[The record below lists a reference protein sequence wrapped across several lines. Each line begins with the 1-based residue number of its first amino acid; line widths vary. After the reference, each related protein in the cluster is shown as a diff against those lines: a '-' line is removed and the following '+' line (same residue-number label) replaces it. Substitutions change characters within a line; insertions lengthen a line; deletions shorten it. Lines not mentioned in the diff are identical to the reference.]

1 MDALIHRDAEALTE
15 LFRDELRRGRP
26 WLEALFHVISLW
38 EIGEE
43 TTDGQHYRYLI
54 GGEALDW
61 LRLAERLC
69 ADAAG
74 LLPDEEVEA
83 LLVEG
88 RFPAPLTEERLQ
100 EYLGPTKYR
109 AHLNFVYGVRVEE
122 ALHLAVEEAVQKER
136 RSRATGY
143 DARVDEDVFQRIYG
157 APAAGPAGRLPPG
170 GGTAAERS
178 HRAGRAQRVHLL
190 ALQAAHGHAG
200 PRARGQR
207 HAPGA
212 ADTAPVGRAPAAAP
226 ARDRPGRGHPR
237 GREPRDPGAL
247 MGPVFP

>member
-1 MDALIHRDAEALTE
+1 MDALIHRDAEALTD

-26 WLEALFHVISLW
+26 WLEALFHIVSLW

-69 ADAAG
+69 AAAAG
-74 LLPDEEVEA
+74 LMPDEEVEA

-88 RFPAPLTEERLQ
+88 RFPAPMAEERLQ

-136 RSRATGY
+136 RCRATGH

-157 APAAGPAGRLPPG
+157 APRLD
-170 GGTAAERS
+170 
-178 HRAGRAQRVHLL
+178 LL
-190 ALQAAHGHAG
+190 AAL
-200 PRARGQR
+200 RREE
-207 HAPGA
+207 
-212 ADTAPVGRAPAAAP
+212 GRPQSDCIGLAELNEFTYWLFKRRMAMQDP
-226 ARDRPGRGHPR
+226 ARVASDTRRGLLTLHQLEERRQRRLR
-237 GREPRDPGAL
+237 GAVPDEGAL
-247 MGPVFP
+247 VVESRAIPVR

>member
-157 APAAGPAGRLPPG
+157 APRLD
-170 GGTAAERS
+170 
-178 HRAGRAQRVHLL
+178 LL
-190 ALQAAHGHAG
+190 AAF
-200 PRARGQR
+200 RREE
-207 HAPGA
+207 
-212 ADTAPVGRAPAAAP
+212 GRPQSDRIGLAELNEFTYWLFKRRMAMQDP
-226 ARDRPGRGHPR
+226 ARVASDTRRGLLTLHQLEERRQRRRR
-237 GREPRDPGAL
+237 GTDPDEGTLVVESHAI
-247 MGPVFP
+247 PVR